1 MVLLEP
7 YNTTPGGEDPRS
19 VSPKRIQVLKCGQ
32 NNSSPEVRTRRLKY
46 QSADN
51 PDKHSTMA
59 GLLPTFPPFQV
70 HLDGNVDPRWKKW
83 LARFENLIVGM
94 GIEDAKQK
102 HALLLH
108 YSGPE
113 DDGISTRLK
122 TPAKTKITRRPWKNL
137 PLTSF
142 PKSTQF
148 VRSTTSEKLSKTKTK
163 VSTVSTQDSEFT
175 QRPGIFLQIP
185 ESFVFWVTW
194 D

>member
-1 MVLLEP
+1 M
-7 YNTTPGGEDPRS
+7 
-19 VSPKRIQVLKCGQ
+19 
-32 NNSSPEVRTRRLKY
+32 RTKRLKY

-59 GLLPTFPPFQV
+59 VLLPTFPPFQV
-70 HLDGNVDPRWKKW
+70 HLDGNVGPMWKKW

-94 GIEDAKQK
+94 GIEDSKETK
-102 HALLLH
+102 TCSSALLLH

-137 PLTSF
+137 PLTLF

-148 VRSTTSEKLSKTKTK
+148 VRSTTSEKLSKTKPK
-163 VSTVSTQDSEFT
+163 VSTVSIQDSELT
-175 QRPGIFLQIP
+175 QRPGIFLQVP